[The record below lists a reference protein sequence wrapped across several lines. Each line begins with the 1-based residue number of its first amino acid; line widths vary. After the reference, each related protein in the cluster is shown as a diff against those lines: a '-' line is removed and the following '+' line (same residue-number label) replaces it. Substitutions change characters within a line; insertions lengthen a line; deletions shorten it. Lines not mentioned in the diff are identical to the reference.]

1 MTTTARGLILPTV
14 GADVGV
20 WGGYLNSDFSSI
32 DKMFGQLLEVS
43 VASGATLSTSD
54 TQNTIIRLTGTL
66 TGNVDV
72 TFPHVAGW
80 WYIDNRTT
88 GNYYVR
94 LKTSTAT
101 TATVGVPQGCI
112 TQVYIDTVS
121 ATVQGVKFAIDSRP
135 GSVWQTTYA
144 TSPVWLNACTS
155 NGSTAFLPWI
165 SCDGSEYS
173 QTVYPYLYAV
183 LGTTW
188 KNTGGRAD
196 PSAGNFR
203 VPDFQ
208 NSALVSVMPSAP
220 WLTSTYG
227 LAGNTVGAQGY
238 NQSTLLSTAQLPVT
252 SVSNSITITTQPTF
266 SITTITGTVAA
277 GGTSFFSPGG
287 GAGSSSAGVTRI
299 TDVAGSFT
307 ASFGSGDAHT
317 NVQPTS
323 VHGMTFIKT

>member
-20 WGGYLNSDFSSI
+20 WGGYINTDMSYI

-54 TQNTIIRLTGTL
+54 TQNGIIRLTGTL

-72 TFPHVAGW
+72 TFPHVAGC

-94 LKTSTAT
+94 LKTATAS
-101 TATVGVPQGCI
+101 TATVGVPQGCV

-121 ATVQGVKFAIDSRP
+121 ATIQGFKYTVDARP
-135 GSVWQTTYA
+135 GAIWQTAYD

-155 NGSTAFLPWI
+155 NGSTALLPWV

-173 QTVYPYLYAV
+173 QTTSPYLYAI
-183 LGTTW
+183 LGVTW
-188 KNTGGRAD
+188 RNTGGRAD
-196 PSAGNFR
+196 PTAGNFR

-227 LAGNTVGAQGY
+227 VAGSTVGAQGY
-238 NQSTLLSTAQLPVT
+238 NQSTALTQLQLPPT
-252 SVSNSITITTQPTF
+252 TVSGALNITQQPAF

-287 GAGSSSAGVTRI
+287 GAGSSSGGVTRI
-299 TDVAGSFT
+299 TDVAGTFSY
-307 ASFGSGDAHT
+307 SFGNGDAHT

-323 VHGMTFIKT
+323 VHGLTFIKT